1 MILVFGSISLDTVY
15 QLPSLPLAGGTVIG
29 ATAHTVPGGKG
40 ANQAVAA
47 ARDGAMVAIAGAVG
61 RDHAATAALEGL
73 TAAGV
78 DISRVARVDIATATS
93 SVCIEP
99 GGQTQIAIA
108 AGANLAARADQ
119 VADADLTPDTILL
132 LQMETSPV
140 ENAILIRR
148 ARAAGATIILN
159 LAPAKWIAED
169 ALHGAHWVVVNRD
182 EAGWLGEHLGG
193 AANAA
198 SLQAAL
204 GGGVVR
210 TRGVQG
216 MEAVAPDIYWRC
228 DSLDVEAVDSTG
240 AGDCFVGVFA
250 AELDRRTPL
259 PEALRRANVASA
271 LSCLQVGNQ
280 TALPNRA
287 EIDAAMKNAPVVTDQ
302 QPEMAD

>member
-1 MILVFGSISLDTVY
+1 MILVFGSISLDTLY
-15 QLPSLPLAGGTVIG
+15 LLPELPAAGGTAIG

-47 ARDGAMVAIAGAVG
+47 ARDGAKVAIAGAVG
-61 RDHAATAALEGL
+61 RDSAAAAALEGL
-73 TAAGV
+73 TGAGV
-78 DISRVARVDIATATS
+78 DISRVVRVDMATATS
-93 SVCIEP
+93 AICMEP

-108 AGANLAARADQ
+108 AGANLAARANQ
-119 VADADLTPDTILL
+119 VADADLTPDTVLL

-159 LAPAKWIAED
+159 LAPAHWIEQD
-169 ALHGAHWVVVNRD
+169 ALRGAHWVVVNRD
-182 EAGWLGEHLGG
+182 EAGWLGEHIGS

-228 DSLDVEAVDSTG
+228 ASMDVEAVDSTG

-259 PEALRRANVASA
+259 PEALRRATVASA
-271 LSCLQVGNQ
+271 LSCLHVGNQ
-280 TALPNRA
+280 GALPSRND
-287 EIDAAMKNAPVVTDQ
+287 IDAAMQNAPVVTDQ
-302 QPEMAD
+302 QPAMVD